1 MDLRDS
7 SSRCLTGTQDLSS
20 MLSSG
25 RFGSEE
31 KGLSLFQIDAGREWR
46 GGQRQSFFLAKELWR
61 NGYSFQL
68 VVQPGSP
75 LHRKATDEG
84 IPVIPLKIRSEA
96 DVLAISRLAL
106 AMKRKKCRLANFHDA
121 HSVAVGSAAASLAK
135 VPVRV
140 ISRRVDYPLKKNLLS
155 RRKYSQNVDAI
166 IAVSESVKNILV
178 EGGIDKRL
186 IRVIPDGID
195 FAPYENK
202 SSRDYLRH
210 ELSFAPDDYLV
221 GIVAQLTD
229 DKGHKYLI
237 KASQYLREHTP
248 KIKIVIVGEGPMQ
261 LELSKQVKEVKGEDM
276 VFFLGY
282 REDIPQI
289 LHSLDVFVLSSDHEG
304 LGSIIMDA
312 MACRLPVVATRAGGI
327 PEVVHHQK
335 TGLLV
340 PPQRPK
346 LLANAI
352 LKVYEDKELAQRLG
366 KQGYNDVHEKFSA
379 ESMAWKAMD
388 LYESLAKKKGIKL
401 VRTV

>member
-1 MDLRDS
+1 M
-7 SSRCLTGTQDLSS
+7 
-20 MLSSG
+20 
-25 RFGSEE
+25 
-31 KGLSLFQIDAGREWR
+31 
-46 GGQRQSFFLAKELWR
+46 
-61 NGYSFQL
+61 
-68 VVQPGSP
+68 
-75 LHRKATDEG
+75 
-84 IPVIPLKIRSEA
+84 
-96 DVLAISRLAL
+96 LAISRLAL